1 MILKKEQ
8 AMEMI
13 EMYRLAEIALLSGK
27 SYKIGSRELTR
38 MDLSEIQKGRQY
50 WEEQLAIA
58 LNNGRR
64 RTAKRVVIR
73 DL

>member
-1 MILKKEQ
+1 MISKKEQ

-50 WEEQLAIA
+50 WEEQLSIA